1 MNYFKII
8 EELKN
13 YLNVTI
19 KSKKRLEHIYSVVD
33 FSQNLAFAHSLSKEK
48 MTIAALSHDLF
59 RDVKPDKLI
68 KISHIYGITLDQFDK
83 IKPIL
88 LHGKI
93 GAEFLRRK
101 YNIDDEIYQA
111 VYYHTSGYEHMK
123 KIGKAL
129 VISDSAAD
137 GRDYDGIE
145 ELRKISF
152 SSLEEGYKLV
162 IKNKINYALLKNRF
176 ILEQTIKTWNKMCG
190 VE

>member
-1 MNYFKII
+1 M
-8 EELKN
+8 
-13 YLNVTI
+13 
-19 KSKKRLEHIYSVVD
+19 KSKKRLEHIYSVVE
-33 FSQNLAFAHSLSKEK
+33 FSKTLANIHSLSKEK

-59 RDVKPDKLI
+59 RDVKTDKLI

-101 YNIDDEIYQA
+101 YKIDDEIYQA

-137 GRDYDGIE
+137 GRDYDGLE

-152 SSLEEGYKLV
+152 SSLDEGYKLV

-176 ILEQTIKTWNKMCG
+176 ILEQTVKTWNKMCR